1 MAGMEQTAAV
11 PEQPIAENG
20 PVQELLALLKENN
33 PAGYQEFSKL
43 IESVS
48 LMESRL
54 AVAVG
59 ELISGNTS
67 FVSGLG
73 EERGT
78 GGFGS
83 TGE

>member
-48 LMESRL
+48 LIDRKS
-54 AVAVG
+54 VV
-59 ELISGNTS
+59 
-67 FVSGLG
+67 
-73 EERGT
+73 
-78 GGFGS
+78 
-83 TGE
+83 

>member
-33 PAGYQEFSKL
+33 PAGHQEFSKL

-59 ELISGNTS
+59 E
-67 FVSGLG
+67 
-73 EERGT
+73 
-78 GGFGS
+78 
-83 TGE
+83 